1 MGLRLRWGS
10 AHFSRKFPL
19 ITHRFVSLWI
29 SFSVTFY
36 LAQKLNKKTFGFR
49 ASPLILSFVNGVS
62 FSATPSVLHSTLVS
76 TAFVCVWER
85 LGCADGPHTAQNYRQ
100 HNTSSCLWFWLYL
113 LLSSAELCP
122 VTVAWRHSSDGLVWE
137 KGHQWWTELLDL
149 NLTSFP
155 ELESK
160 ALSPQ

>member
-1 MGLRLRWGS
+1 MLIFQGNFLIWI
-10 AHFSRKFPL
+10 FL

-62 FSATPSVLHSTLVS
+62 FSAMPSVLDSTLVS

-100 HNTSSCLWFWLYL
+100 HNTSSCLCFWLYPL
-113 LLSSAELCP
+113 VSSAESCP